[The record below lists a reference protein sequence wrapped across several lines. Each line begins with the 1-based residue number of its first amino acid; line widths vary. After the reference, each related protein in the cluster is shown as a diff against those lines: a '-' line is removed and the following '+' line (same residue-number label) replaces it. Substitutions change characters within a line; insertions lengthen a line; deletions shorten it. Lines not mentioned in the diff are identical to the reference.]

1 MLNSV
6 FGVWMAVLA
15 LKGYLAYH
23 FASFQQVLF
32 FCMGR
37 ELSSDVQ
44 EAGSPSCDFQSTGPA
59 VQCQGLRIGCCC
71 HSKVPGI
78 TWAILVVLRSLQGCT
93 RRCLRGYVG
102 LGTEPEQAASQA
114 SALLPPG
121 PCSLQLV
128 PRLVRMVLGADTYCE
143 QGLSSLSPHCPCIV

>member
-6 FGVWMAVLA
+6 FRVWMAVLVR
-15 LKGYLAYH
+15 KGYLAYH

-32 FCMGR
+32 FFMGW

-44 EAGSPSCDFQSTGPA
+44 EAGSPSWDFQSTGPA
-59 VQCQGLRIGCCC
+59 VRCQGLRIGCCC
-71 HSKVPGI
+71 RSKMPGI

-93 RRCLRGYVG
+93 WRCLRGYVG
-102 LGTEPEQAASQA
+102 QGAEPEQAASQA
-114 SALLPPG
+114 SALLLPG

-128 PRLVRMVLGADTYCE
+128 HRLVRMVLGADTYCE
-143 QGLSSLSPHCPCIV
+143 QGLFSLSPYCPCIV